1 MKEIKMNKKTK
12 DEIKDLELKIK
23 ANEDRRV
30 ELDKQRVPIEREMVK
45 LYKINETLRDK
56 MDKLKISSGDIGWES
71 ILQCNHYESS
81 IHHTFRNEKLYS
93 IGLRSCG
100 YNIETEQTCIQI
112 AMIRGDQVQFEKV
125 ISGLNIVMPFLKDDK
140 KGNLKIHIM
149 EESLSYHA
157 SYSLVINRKDKT
169 FKVCRNGFTNR
180 EYNNLESA
188 IAYIQE
194 NLWYENDDE
203 EALLGNY

>member
-30 ELDKQRVPIEREMVK
+30 ELDKQREPIEQEMVK
-45 LYKINETLRDK
+45 LYEVNRTLRDK
-56 MDKLKISSGDIGWES
+56 LDRLKINSEDIGWEF
-71 ILQCNHYESS
+71 ILQCNYYESS
-81 IHHTFRNEKLYS
+81 VHNRFRNEKLSS
-93 IGLRSCG
+93 IGLGICG

-112 AMIRGDQVQFEKV
+112 AMIRGDQVQFDKV

-140 KGNLKIHIM
+140 DGELAIGII
-149 EESLSYHA
+149 EESLSCNA
-157 SYSLVINRKDKT
+157 SYSLVINRKDKI
-169 FKVCRNGFTNR
+169 FKVCRDGFTNR

-194 NLWYENDDE
+194 NLWYKENNEDE
-203 EALLGNY
+203 D